1 MLCLAVGK
9 CGIPGTAP
17 GEVPIYHVCLT
28 VGKCGWIRPGWC
40 AKRSR
45 HRTLTTNVYLAMQH
59 KDMKE
64 DKDLSSVFV
73 PTLFLSL
80 CRIYLHYMSWFDHL
94 GFTPGR
100 QGHLL
105 VPMEKDKGLKHW
117 NPTIK
122 QIYVCMCAPRHGVRK
137 CVRVHVRT
145 QSRLT
150 LDSHFVFLMFFPGTP
165 PGEVPIYHAVPRSG
179 KMWMD

>member
-1 MLCLAVGK
+1 M
-9 CGIPGTAP
+9 IWP
-17 GEVPIYHVCLT
+17 
-28 VGKCGWIRPGWC
+28 
-40 AKRSR
+40 SR
-45 HRTLTTNVYLAMQH
+45 IH
-59 KDMKE
+59 
-64 DKDLSSVFV
+64 
-73 PTLFLSL
+73 
-80 CRIYLHYMSWFDHL
+80 SWQD
-94 GFTPGR
+94 
-100 QGHLL
+100 HLL

-165 PGEVPIYHAVPRSG
+165 PGEVPIYHVCLAVGKCGWIRPGWCAKRSRHRTLTTNVYLAMQHKDMKEDKDLSSVFVPTLFLSLCRIYLHDMSWFDHLG
-179 KMWMD
+179 FTPGRTIY